1 MTDTGTTV
9 CCLIGDPVAHSLSP
23 LVHNHGYQAL
33 GLNYVYVAFRVK
45 EAGPA
50 ISGMRDLGIRGM
62 SITIPHK
69 ASALYYV
76 DEISDTAREIG
87 AINTIVNHNGKLKG
101 LNTDYDAAIKA
112 LEEKTPLKGKKVVL
126 VGAGATALTIAIALK
141 VKGSQLTILNR
152 TPRKAEMLAD
162 RVETESTGGFD
173 RFGEIAGADILI
185 NATPLGMWPKVNEL
199 AVPAEFLHPG
209 LTVFDVNYHPRET
222 RLLTETRQ
230 AGGQVIYGYKMFLY
244 QAARQFELFTGQDA
258 PVAEMEKVLLK
269 ALEGEQS
276 AAISHRR

>member
-1 MTDTGTTV
+1 MTDAGTTV
-9 CCLIGDPVAHSLSP
+9 CCLIGNPVAHSLSP
-23 LVHNHGYQAL
+23 LVHNCGYQAL

-45 EAGPA
+45 ESGPA

-87 AINTIVNHNGKLKG
+87 AVNTIVNFSGKLKG
-101 LNTDYDAAIKA
+101 FNTDYDAAIKS

-141 VKGSQLTILNR
+141 VKGSHLTILNR
-152 TPRKAEMLAD
+152 TPKKAAGLAD
-162 RVETESTGGFD
+162 RVAAESSGGFD
-173 RFGEIAGADILI
+173 RFGAIARADILI
-185 NATPLGMWPKVNEL
+185 NATPLGMWPAVKET
-199 AVPAEFLHPG
+199 AVPAQFLHPG
-209 LTVFDVNYHPRET
+209 LTVFDVNYHPGET
-222 RLLTETRQ
+222 RLLTETKK

-269 ALEGEQS
+269 TLEGEKS
-276 AAISHRR
+276 AAISNRR